1 MSVIDRSTSIEV
13 SEDQGA
19 VIVHVRSDITVKNST
34 EICEAVQSAWEEK
47 GRPHRLILD
56 LTGVQHIDSSGIG
69 ALMEIQ
75 QRMTNTNTM
84 LVLTGLEEAPRR
96 LLERTGISRLFEI
109 RGGANDMS
117 VVLPAS
123 RRRQERLR
131 SDRTEDLPRRK
142 RHRALWALLWLC
154 LIVGG
159 LIGIGVSAYPT
170 LQNYRAQLDQ
180 VPVLS
185 GVLRSVDQR
194 VQAVEQGW
202 KDRFDK
208 IEARLNG
215 SLRASRRQ
223 TERLVAGSEN
233 RVRADMD
240 QRTSELRSQL
250 AALEEAQRAT
260 DARMADLQE
269 QLQQSQA
276 SNGAKEGQQQ

>member
-1 MSVIDRSTSIEV
+1 
-13 SEDQGA
+13 
-19 VIVHVRSDITVKNST
+19 
-34 EICEAVQSAWEEK
+34 
-47 GRPHRLILD
+47 
-56 LTGVQHIDSSGIG
+56 
-69 ALMEIQ
+69 
-75 QRMTNTNTM
+75 
-84 LVLTGLEEAPRR
+84 
-96 LLERTGISRLFEI
+96 
-109 RGGANDMS
+109 MS